1 MSKVNKSKLEQHR
14 VRGRNVFDVV
24 NQLMTQYNS
33 SNGWAVTKV
42 IPNLLSFE
50 VIVERSV
57 EQATDKVEAK
67 DEAEIVTEKDV
78 LVEKKAPAKPATA
91 KTTKKSTTSADK
103 LSEATKL

>member
-1 MSKVNKSKLEQHR
+1 MSEVNKSKVEQHR

-42 IPNLLSFE
+42 TPNLLSFE

-78 LVEKKAPAKPATA
+78 LVEKKTPAKPAA